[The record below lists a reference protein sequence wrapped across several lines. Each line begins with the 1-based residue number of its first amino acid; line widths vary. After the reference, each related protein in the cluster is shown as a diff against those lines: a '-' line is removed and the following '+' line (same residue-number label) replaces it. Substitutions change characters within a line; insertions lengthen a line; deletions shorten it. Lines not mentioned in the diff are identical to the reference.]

1 MPSVYNPGNKGSSGN
16 SRQPNPIKPVDNSA
30 DLGRVAFNI
39 ARPGESIRQSTEN
52 LSAGFINL
60 GKGLVSVAENL
71 PIVGAIAKPA
81 IGLVG
86 GALDLTIGSA
96 VRAAEGIKIGDK
108 NLAQTAV
115 SGLELLGSPIALA
128 AEAAAVPGREV
139 EKAVARARVKSAS
152 EGRTDAISLIFGQ
165 DGLERYNNMS
175 IGDAE
180 LDDIAEEL
188 AASNAGFS
196 TNGAANLFYSLV
208 LDPLNLISLGA
219 GTGLKTAS
227 KAGRIASSGVREARV
242 AIAADLAAAQSAG
255 DVAKVE
261 TLTQRLSKADDDIAF
276 LEKHQLAAEL
286 HASATSKLKGV
297 AKLTAAH
304 AAKEI
309 AYAFTR
315 VFDTKKFGLLLD
327 SLDPQIAA
335 RALKNYARTAKYT
348 TGAVAVRRATE
359 AVRTQSLASAES
371 YITQLVEGIR
381 GGARF
386 DEIFSGANLGRGA
399 SKKGYTTLRN
409 IIYSARRGQQKLAK
423 AEKELVKRL
432 ERSGASDDVI
442 EAEKF
447 ALREKMADEVRVL
460 DEPFYR
466 LQNVLKKK
474 IEEKAAIGNLTVEQI
489 IRLPDIAPIIDDL
502 ERIMTANRVR
512 KDRVQILFDAEARA
526 ASDVRIASEEATRAL
541 REAKLEVYDLVKR
554 PPVPVQVVDN
564 IPNGAKVVEG
574 TISYLEKDDEIRGV
588 IAEFLQ
594 GRKRVDGSSWGASW
608 GGVWTEGGCLVLA
621 EALRR
626 KYGGKLVGFFI
637 DEDGLD
643 DLWHVGL
650 ELPDGR
656 ILDING
662 PKSWDKAIDDFENA
676 SFASPSTIEV
686 SLEDA
691 MQTIPYSEGV
701 VDSVV
706 EALNKAEKS
715 SLSELTVDA
724 SVAAKRRI
732 DIGIA
737 QGDPVSQVARWIAA
751 GWGMTPDAALSKANE
766 LFAQYADD
774 IEGLADVA
782 AFARGAAYGEAS
794 KKLARLVS
802 NFEEGEEWSRLTL
815 VSTRTLTQDI
825 AAEISDKFRKLKD
838 ELESVKSMPREQ
850 GALFNRSADDIEKEL
865 QALADDAASKY
876 DEVSQ
881 IHGNGRAADWRQVSD
896 YVEQGDAAGA
906 FAMRLISDDYRKIY
920 TAMEADSRLGAIV
933 SIGDEIADAGYY
945 LGKAPKSGIRTILTV
960 VDDASRGERI
970 VETIVPFFDN
980 LAESTLDDLD
990 GELGKFEMR
999 PSRTQQIVDRVHR
1012 QYGAEITKSKATESF
1027 VGKMVSKAGLTVG
1040 EARDLLTRINRLASE
1055 VGTQPRGLYQEG
1067 RQVDKLFYDI
1077 LGDKRYSEY
1086 VQKGND
1092 PIKDIIDASGGDLRV
1107 FGATVALSTKVKA
1120 RIPMITMMTDRLFPS
1135 IRFGELNPY
1144 FQRVLERIETA
1155 TMKLIYNIWDDAS
1168 DEVLGELGVT
1178 SRRRAFLD
1186 RNNINRERADNFF
1199 EQHSLLVKAT
1209 AAAAESAPTF
1219 IQRAKKFLGKTGKD
1233 VLKEK
1238 EIARDLMADRF
1249 AAQEFIAALNQTYP
1263 EIMPKMMQ
1271 HFGVSSSEDALRLL
1285 LEESIIKTDPN
1296 LLAKRIA
1303 DDMPTMVGLS
1313 VKGLTDGGMALADA
1327 QRLVGLF
1334 TGVWS
1339 TQLLKGTRKADTLQ
1353 YFATQRSWLERSIN
1367 HPYLGIYPYSYM
1379 TRKAIPAM
1387 MRLMFLTPG
1396 PDGKI
1401 LPLTGLNA
1409 WGDLVEWADN
1419 RSNTDSSFL
1428 DQLIIDDAFLYILQ
1442 TVIPVTPDS
1451 MGFAT
1456 IPTYIKRTLAQPAA
1470 RGKEIGIGDFAEGI
1484 FGGAAE
1490 QVVRGTAFGQIPLTF
1505 QGLQSIQERTRI
1517 NQELTSGAE
1526 EIQQEIFNAFT
1537 RP

>member
-1 MPSVYNPGNKGSSGN
+1 MASVYNPGNKGSSG
-16 SRQPNPIKPVDNSA
+16 SARQPDPIKTVDNSA

-60 GKGLVSVAENL
+60 GKGLVNVAENI
-71 PIVGAIAKPA
+71 PVFGAIAKPA

-96 VRAAEGIKIGDK
+96 VRAAEGIQIGDK
-108 NLAQTAV
+108 NLAQAAV
-115 SGLELLGSPIALA
+115 GGLELLGAPIAIA

-152 EGRTDAISLIFGQ
+152 EGRVDAISLIFGS
-165 DGLERYNNMS
+165 DGLERYKNMS
-175 IGDAE
+175 IPDAE

-188 AASNAGFS
+188 AASNSGFS

-227 KAGRIASSGVREARV
+227 KAGRIAASGVREARV

-255 DVAKVE
+255 DIAKVE
-261 TLTQRLSKADDDIAF
+261 TLTQRLAKADDDITF

-286 HASATSKLKGV
+286 HASATGKLKGV

-304 AAKEI
+304 SAKEM

-315 VFDTKKFGLLLD
+315 VFDTKKFGAFLD
-327 SLDPQIAA
+327 SLDPVIAA

-381 GGARF
+381 GGAKF
-386 DEIFSGANLGRGA
+386 DEIFSGGNLGRGA
-399 SKKGYTTLRN
+399 AKKGYTNLRN

-474 IEEKAAIGNLTVEQI
+474 IEEKAAIGSLTVEQI
-489 IRLPDIAPIIDDL
+489 IRLPDVAPIIDDL

-554 PPVPVQVVDN
+554 PPVPVQVIDN
-564 IPNGAKVVEG
+564 IPDGAKVVES
-574 TISYLEKDDEIRGV
+574 TIKYLEEDDNAREIVG
-588 IAEFLQ
+588 ELLQ
-594 GRKRVDGSSWGASW
+594 SMNDGEGWGSSWGSLW
-608 GGVWTEGGCLVLA
+608 SEGGCLVLA

-626 KYGGKLVGFFI
+626 KYGGKLVGFFM
-637 DEDGLD
+637 EGENAAEE
-643 DLWHVGL
+643 LWHVGV
-650 ELPDGR
+650 EIPDGR
-656 ILDING
+656 ILDIDG
-662 PKSWDKAIDDFENA
+662 ARSFDGAADKFRDATFGE
-676 SFASPSTIEV
+676 PGMEYV
-686 SLEDA
+686 SLEEA
-691 MQTIPYSEGV
+691 AKTIPYS
-701 VDSVV
+701 DT
-706 EALNKAEKS
+706 
-715 SLSELTVDA
+715 TVDA
-724 SVAAKRRI
+724 VLEAINDAEKGALEELVVDASSAAKRRI
-732 DIGIA
+732 DVGVA
-737 QGDPVSQVARWIAA
+737 QGDPVSQVARWMAA
-751 GWGMTPDAALSKANE
+751 GLGMTPDAALAKANE
-766 LFAQYADD
+766 VFALYGND
-774 IEGLADVA
+774 IEGLADIS

-802 NFEEGEEWSRLTL
+802 GFDEGEEWSRLTL

-825 AAEISDKFRKLKD
+825 ATDFSIKFRKLKD
-838 ELESVKSMPREQ
+838 ELESVKNMPREQ
-850 GALFNRSADDIEKEL
+850 GALFNRSVDDIEKEL
-865 QALADDAASKY
+865 QAVADEAASKY
-876 DEVSQ
+876 DEVAQ
-881 IHGNGRAADWRQVSD
+881 IHGNGRAADWRQISD
-896 YVEQGDAAGA
+896 YIEQGDAAGA
-906 FAMRLISDDYRKIY
+906 FAMRLMTDDYRKIY
-920 TAMEADSRLGAIV
+920 ANMDADPRLEAIV
-933 SIGDEIADAGYY
+933 SIGDEILETGYY

-990 GELGKFEMR
+990 GELGKFDMR
-999 PSRTQQIVDRVHR
+999 PSRTQQIMERVHR

-1055 VGTQPRGLYQEG
+1055 VGTQPRGLYQESK
-1067 RQVDKLFYDI
+1067 QVDKLFYEI
-1077 LGDKRYSEY
+1077 LGDKRYAKY
-1086 VQKGND
+1086 VEKGND
-1092 PIKDIIDASGGDLRV
+1092 PIKDIIDASGGDWKI
-1107 FGATVALSTKVKA
+1107 FGATVAVSTKAKVRMPA
-1120 RIPMITMMTDRLFPS
+1120 ITMMTDRLFPAV
-1135 IRFGELNPY
+1135 RFGELNPY

-1155 TMKLIYNIWDDAS
+1155 TMKLIYNIWDDAA

-1199 EQHSLLVKAT
+1199 EQHSLLIKAT

-1219 IQRAKKFLGKTGKD
+1219 INRAKKFLGKSGKD
-1233 VLKEK
+1233 ILKEK

-1263 EIMPKMMQ
+1263 DIMPKMMR

-1285 LEESIIKTDPN
+1285 LEESIIKTDPG

-1303 DDMPTMVGLS
+1303 DEMPTMVGLS
-1313 VKGLTDGGMALADA
+1313 VKALTDGGMALVDA
-1327 QRLVGLF
+1327 QRLVGVF

-1396 PDGKI
+1396 PNGKI

-1409 WGDLVEWADN
+1409 WGDIVEWADH
-1419 RSNTDSSFL
+1419 RSNTDSTFL
-1428 DQLIIDDAFLYILQ
+1428 DAFAVDDAFLYILQ

-1456 IPTYIKRTLAQPAA
+1456 IPTYIKRALVQPAA
-1470 RGKEIGIGDFAEGI
+1470 RGKEIGIGDFATGI
-1484 FGGAAE
+1484 FGGALE
-1490 QVVRGTAFGQIPLTF
+1490 QVGRGTAFGQIPLTF
-1505 QGLQSIQERTRI
+1505 QGLQSLEQR
-1517 NQELTSGAE
+1517 NQLNQQLTSGAE
-1526 EIQQEIFNAFT
+1526 EIQQEIFNAF
-1537 RP
+1537 RAP

>member
-1 MPSVYNPGNKGSSGN
+1 VPSVYNPGNKGSSGG
-16 SRQPNPIKPVDNSA
+16 SRQPDPIKKVDNSA

-71 PIVGAIAKPA
+71 PIVGAVAKPA

-86 GALDLTIGSA
+86 GALDLTVGSV

-115 SGLELLGSPIALA
+115 GGLELLGSPIAIA

-152 EGRTDAISLIFGQ
+152 EGRTDAISLIFGK
-165 DGLERYNNMS
+165 DGLERYNNMN

-219 GTGLKTAS
+219 GTGLKVSS

-261 TLTQRLSKADDDIAF
+261 TLTQRLAKADDDIAF

-315 VFDTKKFGLLLD
+315 VFDTKKFGAVLD
-327 SLDPQIAA
+327 SLDPQIAT

-423 AEKELVKRL
+423 AEKQLVKRL

-466 LQNVLKKK
+466 LQNVLKSK
-474 IEEKAAIGNLTVEQI
+474 IEEKAAITNLTVEQI

-541 REAKLEVYDLVKR
+541 REAKLEVYDLVK
-554 PPVPVQVVDN
+554 
-564 IPNGAKVVEG
+564 
-574 TISYLEKDDEIRGV
+574 T
-588 IAEFLQ
+588 
-594 GRKRVDGSSWGASW
+594 
-608 GGVWTEGGCLVLA
+608 
-621 EALRR
+621 
-626 KYGGKLVGFFI
+626 
-637 DEDGLD
+637 
-643 DLWHVGL
+643 
-650 ELPDGR
+650 
-656 ILDING
+656 
-662 PKSWDKAIDDFENA
+662 KSNNAIE
-676 SFASPSTIEV
+676 
-686 SLEDA
+686 
-691 MQTIPYSEGV
+691 
-701 VDSVV
+701 
-706 EALNKAEKS
+706 
-715 SLSELTVDA
+715 
-724 SVAAKRRI
+724 
-732 DIGIA
+732 
-737 QGDPVSQVARWIAA
+737 QVAKWFAA
-751 GWGMTPDAALSKANE
+751 GAGMSMDAALAKTTE
-766 LFAQYADD
+766 VFAQYGDD
-774 IEGLADVA
+774 IEAIADFA

-802 NFEEGEEWSRLTL
+802 NFGEGEEWSRLTL

-838 ELESVKSMPREQ
+838 ELESVKNMPREQ

-865 QALADDAASKY
+865 QDLANEAASKY
-876 DEVSQ
+876 DEVAQ

-896 YVEQGDAAGA
+896 YIEQGDSAGA
-906 FAMRLISDDYRKIY
+906 FAMRLMENDYRKIY
-920 TAMEADSRLGAIV
+920 YGMDADPRLEAIV
-933 SIGDEIADAGYY
+933 SIGDEIVEAGYY

-999 PSRTQQIVDRVHR
+999 PSRTQQIIDRVHR

-1107 FGATVALSTKVKA
+1107 FGATVALSTKAKA
-1120 RIPMITMMTDRLFPS
+1120 RIPVITMMTDRLFPS

-1144 FQRVLERIETA
+1144 FQRFLERIETA
-1155 TMKLIYNIWDDAS
+1155 TMKLVYNIWDDAS

-1219 IQRAKKFLGKTGKD
+1219 INRAKKFLGKTGKEI
-1233 VLKEK
+1233 LKEK

-1339 TQLLKGTRKADTLQ
+1339 TQLLKGTRRADTLQ

-1387 MRLMFLTPG
+1387 MRLLFLTPG
-1396 PDGKI
+1396 PNGKI

-1428 DQLIIDDAFLYILQ
+1428 DQLAIDDSFLYVLQ

-1470 RGKEIGIGDFAEGI
+1470 RGKEIGIGDFAKGI

-1505 QGLQSIQERTRI
+1505 QGLQSIQQRTQI
-1517 NQELTSGAE
+1517 NQQLTSGAE

-1537 RP
+1537 NP

>member
-1 MPSVYNPGNKGSSGN
+1 VPSVYNPGNKGSSGS

-71 PIVGAIAKPA
+71 PIVGAVAKPA

-86 GALDLTIGSA
+86 GALDFTIGSA

-227 KAGRIASSGVREARV
+227 KAGRIATSGVREARV

-261 TLTQRLSKADDDIAF
+261 MLTQRLSKADDDIAF

-315 VFDTKKFGLLLD
+315 VFDTKKFGAVLD
-327 SLDPQIAA
+327 SLDPQIAT

-409 IIYSARRGQQKLAK
+409 IIYSARRGQQKLSK

-447 ALREKMADEVRVL
+447 ALREKMANEVRVL

-466 LQNVLKKK
+466 LQNVLKSK
-474 IEEKAAIGNLTVEQI
+474 IEEKAAITNLTVEQI

-541 REAKLEVYDLVKR
+541 REAKLEVYDLVKTR
-554 PPVPVQVVDN
+554 SN
-564 IPNGAKVVEG
+564 
-574 TISYLEKDDEIRGV
+574 
-588 IAEFLQ
+588 
-594 GRKRVDGSSWGASW
+594 
-608 GGVWTEGGCLVLA
+608 
-621 EALRR
+621 EA
-626 KYGGKLVGFFI
+626 
-637 DEDGLD
+637 
-643 DLWHVGL
+643 
-650 ELPDGR
+650 
-656 ILDING
+656 
-662 PKSWDKAIDDFENA
+662 
-676 SFASPSTIEV
+676 IE
-686 SLEDA
+686 
-691 MQTIPYSEGV
+691 
-701 VDSVV
+701 
-706 EALNKAEKS
+706 
-715 SLSELTVDA
+715 
-724 SVAAKRRI
+724 
-732 DIGIA
+732 
-737 QGDPVSQVARWIAA
+737 QVAKWFAA
-751 GWGMTPDAALSKANE
+751 GAGMSMDAARAKTAE
-766 LFAQYADD
+766 VFAQYGDD
-774 IEGLADVA
+774 IEAIADFA

-802 NFEEGEEWSRLTL
+802 NFGEGEEWSRLTL

-838 ELESVKSMPREQ
+838 ELESVKNMPREQ

-896 YVEQGDAAGA
+896 YIEQGDSAGA
-906 FAMRLISDDYRKIY
+906 FAMRLVEDDYRKIY
-920 TAMEADSRLGAIV
+920 YGMDADPRLEAIV

-1055 VGTQPRGLYQEG
+1055 VGTQPRGLHQEG
-1067 RQVDKLFYDI
+1067 RQVDKLFYEI

-1120 RIPMITMMTDRLFPS
+1120 RIPVITRMTDRLFPS

-1219 IQRAKKFLGKTGKD
+1219 IQRAKKFLGKSGKD
-1233 VLKEK
+1233 ILKEK

-1303 DDMPTMVGLS
+1303 DDMPTMIGLS

-1339 TQLLKGTRKADTLQ
+1339 TQLLKGTRRADTLQ

-1396 PDGKI
+1396 PNGKI

-1428 DQLIIDDAFLYILQ
+1428 DQLAIDDAFLYILQ

-1456 IPTYIKRTLAQPAA
+1456 IPTYIKRTLVQPAA

-1490 QVVRGTAFGQIPLTF
+1490 QVVRGTAFGQIPATF
-1505 QGLQSIQERTRI
+1505 QGLQSIQQRTQI
-1517 NQELTSGAE
+1517 NQQLTSGAE

>member
-1 MPSVYNPGNKGSSGN
+1 MPSVYNPGNRSASGGA
-16 SRQPNPIKPVDNSA
+16 RQPDPIKPVDNSA

-60 GKGLVSVAENL
+60 GKGLVNVAENL

-86 GALDLTIGSA
+86 GALDLTVGSA
-96 VRAAEGIKIGDK
+96 VRAAEGIKIGDQ
-108 NLAQTAV
+108 NLAQKAV
-115 SGLELLGSPIALA
+115 SGLELLGVPIALA
-128 AEAAAVPGREV
+128 AQAAAIPGREV

-152 EGRTDAISLIFGQ
+152 EGRVDAISLIFGN
-165 DGLERYNNMS
+165 DGLERYNNMK
-175 IGDAE
+175 IDDAQ

-188 AASNAGFS
+188 SASNSGFS

-208 LDPLNLISLGA
+208 LDPLNLISFGA
-219 GTGLKTAS
+219 GSGLKTAA
-227 KAGRIASSGVREARV
+227 KAGRIAASGIREARV
-242 AIAADLAAAQSAG
+242 AIAADLAVAEAAKDA
-255 DVAKVE
+255 VKIE
-261 TLTQRLSKADDDIAF
+261 TLTKRLAKADEDIAF
-276 LEKHQLAAEL
+276 LDKHQLAAEL
-286 HASATSKLKGV
+286 HASATSKLTGV

-304 AAKEI
+304 SAKEMV
-309 AYAFTR
+309 YAFTR
-315 VFDTKKFGLLLD
+315 VFDTKKMGSFLD
-327 SLDPQIAA
+327 SLGPVVAA

-381 GGARF
+381 GGAKF
-386 DEIFSGANLGRGA
+386 DEIFSGGNLGRGA
-399 SKKGYTTLRN
+399 AKKGYTNLRN

-554 PPVPVQVVDN
+554 PPVPVQVIDD
-564 IPNGAKVVEG
+564 IPDGAKVVES
-574 TISYLEKDDEIRGV
+574 TIKYLEEDDNAREIVG
-588 IAEFLQ
+588 ELLQ
-594 GRKRVDGSSWGASW
+594 SMNDGEGWGASW
-608 GGVWTEGGCLVLA
+608 GSLWSEGGCLVLA

-626 KYGGKLVGFFI
+626 KYGGKLVGFFMEG
-637 DEDGLD
+637 EDAAET
-643 DLWHVGL
+643 LWHVGV
-650 ELPDGR
+650 EIPDGR

-662 PKSWDKAIDDFENA
+662 A
-676 SFASPSTIEV
+676 SSFDRAADNFKGATFAEPGIEYV
-686 SLEDA
+686 SLEEA
-691 MQTIPYSEGV
+691 AKTIPYS
-701 VDSVV
+701 DT
-706 EALNKAEKS
+706 
-715 SLSELTVDA
+715 TVDA
-724 SVAAKRRI
+724 VLEAINDAEKGALEELVVDASNAAKRRI
-732 DIGIA
+732 DVGIA
-737 QGDPVSQVARWIAA
+737 QGDPVSQVARWMAA
-751 GWGMTPDAALSKANE
+751 GLGMAPDAALAKANE
-766 LFAQYADD
+766 LFALYGND
-774 IEGLADVA
+774 IEGLADIA

-794 KKLARLVS
+794 TKLARLVS
-802 NFEEGEEWSRLTL
+802 GFDKGEEWSRLTL
-815 VSTRTLTQDI
+815 VSTRTLTQDL
-825 AAEISDKFRKLKD
+825 AADLSGRFRKLKD
-838 ELESVKSMPREQ
+838 ELESVRDMPREQ
-850 GALFNRSADDIEKEL
+850 GALFNRSVDDIEKEL
-865 QALADDAASKY
+865 QALADEAGSKY

-896 YVEQGDAAGA
+896 YIEQGDSAGA
-906 FAMRLISDDYRKIY
+906 FAMRLGTDDYRKIY
-920 TAMEADSRLGAIV
+920 ANMEADPRLDAIV
-933 SIGDEIADAGYY
+933 SVGDEILETGYY

-990 GELGKFEMR
+990 GELGKFDMR
-999 PSRTQQIVDRVHR
+999 PSRTQQIIDKIHR

-1055 VGTQPRGLYQEG
+1055 VGTQPRGLYQESK
-1067 RQVDKLFYDI
+1067 QVDSLFYEI
-1077 LGDKRYSEY
+1077 LGDKRYAEY

-1092 PIKDIIDASGGDLRV
+1092 PIKDIIDASGGDWKI
-1107 FGATVALSTKVKA
+1107 FGATVAVSTKAKA
-1120 RIPMITMMTDRLFPS
+1120 RMPQITMMTDRLFPS

-1209 AAAAESAPTF
+1209 AAAAESSPTF
-1219 IQRAKKFLGKTGKD
+1219 INRAKKFLGKSGKE
-1233 VLKEK
+1233 VMNEK
-1238 EIARDLMADRF
+1238 EIARNLMADRF
-1249 AAQEFIAALNQTYP
+1249 AAQEFISALNQTYP

-1285 LEESIIKTDPN
+1285 LEESIIKTDPG

-1313 VKGLTDGGMALADA
+1313 VKTLTDGGMALADA

-1367 HPYLGIYPYSYM
+1367 HPYLGVYPYSYM
-1379 TRKAIPAM
+1379 TRKAIPGM
-1387 MRLMFLTPG
+1387 MRLLFLTPG
-1396 PDGKI
+1396 PNGRI
-1401 LPLTGLNA
+1401 LPLVGLNS

-1428 DQLIIDDAFLYILQ
+1428 DSLAVDDAFLYVLQ

-1456 IPTYIKRTLAQPAA
+1456 IPTYIKRTLVQPAA
-1470 RGKEIGIGDFAEGI
+1470 RGKDIGVGDFATGI
-1484 FGGAAE
+1484 LGGAAE
-1490 QVVRGTAFGQIPLTF
+1490 QVVRGTAFGQIPSTF
-1505 QGLQSIQERTRI
+1505 QGLQSIQQRTQI
-1517 NQELTSGAE
+1517 NKQLTSGAE

-1537 RP
+1537 NP